1 MNESGENAA
10 HGCSDRSRMFGK
22 PAYKRFAKRECGK
35 FVCKRSRAAIAKLRK
50 VINVRREA

>member
-1 MNESGENAA
+1 MNESGGNAA
-10 HGCSDRSRMFGK
+10 HGCGDRSRMFGK
-22 PAYKRFAKRECGK
+22 SAYKRFAKRECGK